1 VLRRGGV
8 VQSRQVPGG
17 IQHNAGQGTL
27 SRTLPGMELLSELA
41 PWTFLGRSFL
51 RLEFVHVPSKHRQLD
66 ARGPLHRAADAH
78 RGTGVG

>member
-1 VLRRGGV
+1 MELVQTRQLTGGT
-8 VQSRQVPGG
+8 
-17 IQHNAGQGTL
+17 QHNAGQATL